1 MTTSSDP
8 LFYLHHGNLDRIFT
22 LWQSKDLHRRLHQ
35 VGGPI
40 VPFDYGGQNV
50 TLDFEIN
57 IGALAPNVTLEQ
69 VLDTEGGV
77 LCYRYDDLTQ

>member
-1 MTTSSDP
+1 M
-8 LFYLHHGNLDRIFT
+8 HHGMVDYVFWK
-22 LWQSKDLHRRLHQ
+22 WQQQDLATRLHQ

-57 IGALAPNVTLEQ
+57 IGELAGNATLHDL
-69 VLDTEGGV
+69 LDTEGET
-77 LCYRYDDLTQ
+77 LCYTYY